1 MGSVSSWCCAA
12 LTQVLYRPEGQASG
26 MLYTTAKQSID
37 LPMKKGEYLVEVRAH
52 SEGGDGAVAQ
62 VRIAGKTSAWRHYA
76 PFHFI
81 QNKDLIHE
89 ADEWRTH
96 EWPADGAVTH
106 ETHRWFSGNE
116 HNP

>member
-1 MGSVSSWCCAA
+1 MGSVSSWCCAV

-26 MLYTTAKQSID
+26 MLYTTVKQSID

-52 SEGGDGAVAQ
+52 SEGGDGPVGQ

-81 QNKDLIHE
+81 QNKDWICSDTAYVKQMSEELMTGQQM
-89 ADEWRTH
+89 EWLLMKH
-96 EWPADGAVTH
+96 MI
-106 ETHRWFSGNE
+106 
-116 HNP
+116 